1 MCTCGDYQDRVIDA
15 CNECDD
21 RNVYPGLSWTCDDC
35 KSSHGIDDE
44 AEFERMIMDEGYS
57 DGGGFSWHDCDLCGS
72 RLGGDRYAAHGQYKG
87 EWYHLD
93 ICVDCLQYT
102 ANGTLPKCACED
114 NGGRN

>member
-1 MCTCGDYQDRVIDA
+1 MGAD
-15 CNECDD
+15 
-21 RNVYPGLSWTCDDC
+21 
-35 KSSHGIDDE
+35 SHGTIVTCAD
-44 AEFERMIMDEGYS
+44 
-57 DGGGFSWHDCDLCGS
+57 
-72 RLGGDRYAAHGQYKG
+72 GQYKG